1 MSLQTIT
8 DDAPGTVLFPEYEE
22 LYKLI
27 MREVT
32 GLTDAQL
39 DFRSDQW
46 AWADWSI
53 RRQLSHMASLMYGW
67 IIVRLGPTL
76 FPDGN
81 HGIADVPGLTA
92 SGFDRR
98 LDDRRY
104 WDLPVILRTLQD
116 GIALIQRVLAQRS
129 VGFLRSHT
137 TERTVGD
144 HWRLMQQAYTSG
156 LTLDAESSK
165 VVMTIEATL
174 RHIYFEETT
183 HLYNIQRLKRAQG
196 LATIVEVPRV
206 GYWVLDGWDRSEP
219 SLDAEHA
226 Q

>member
-1 MSLQTIT
+1 MNLKTIP
-8 DDAPGTVLFPEYEE
+8 DDAPGTVLFPEYDE
-22 LYKLI
+22 LYELI
-27 MREVT
+27 AREVT
-32 GLTDAQL
+32 VLTDAQL

-46 AWADWSI
+46 AWSDWSI
-53 RRQLSHMASLMYGW
+53 RRQLSHMASLIYGW
-67 IIVRLGPTL
+67 MVVRLGQTL

-81 HGIADVPGLTA
+81 HGIEDIQHLTA

-104 WDLPVILRTLQD
+104 WDLPVILRTLQG

-137 TERTVGD
+137 NERTVGE
-144 HWRLMQQAYTSG
+144 HWRLMYQAHPRG
-156 LTLDAESSK
+156 VILDAESSK

-196 LATIVEVPRV
+196 LATTVEVPRV

-219 SLDAEHA
+219 
-226 Q
+226 

>member
-1 MSLQTIT
+1 MNLQTIT
-8 DDAPGTVLFPEYEE
+8 DEAPGTMLFPEYAE
-22 LYKLI
+22 LYALI
-27 MREVT
+27 EREVT

-53 RRQLSHMASLMYGW
+53 RRQLSHMASLIYGW
-67 IIVRLGPTL
+67 MIVRLGPTL

-81 HGIADVPGLTA
+81 HGIADIQNLTTP
-92 SGFDRR
+92 GFDRR

-104 WDLPVILRTLQD
+104 QDLSIILHALQD

-129 VGFLRSHT
+129 VGFLRGHT
-137 TERTVGD
+137 IERTVGD
-144 HWRLMQQAYTSG
+144 HWHLMQQAYTSG
-156 LTLDAESSK
+156 LTLDAESGT

-174 RHIYFEETT
+174 RHIYFEEIT
-183 HLYNIQRLKRAQG
+183 HLYNIQRLKRAQR
-196 LATIVEVPRV
+196 LSSIVEVPRV

-219 SLDAEHA
+219 S
-226 Q
+226 

>member
-1 MSLQTIT
+1 MNLQTIT
-8 DDAPGTVLFPEYEE
+8 DDAPGTVLFPEYEK
-22 LYKLI
+22 LYDLI
-27 MREVT
+27 VREVT

-53 RRQLSHMASLMYGW
+53 RRQLSHMASLIYGW

-81 HGIADVPGLTA
+81 HGITDVQSLTD

-104 WDLPVILRTLQD
+104 WDLPVILHTLQD
-116 GIALIQRVLAQRS
+116 GITLIQRVLAQRS
-129 VGFLRSHT
+129 VGFLRNHT
-137 TERTVGD
+137 IERTVGE

-156 LTLDAESSK
+156 LTLDAASGR

-196 LATIVEVPRV
+196 LPTLVEVPRV
-206 GYWVLDGWDRSEP
+206 GYWVVDGWDRSEP
-219 SLDAEHA
+219 
-226 Q
+226 